1 MRRLGGIVGAIVTIA
16 LLATLV
22 VIEAHWAWRLLLV
35 FPATLAMVGFLQD
48 RLHFC
53 AAFGLKGIFNV
64 INSAGVTD
72 KVELEAFRQK
82 DRRKAISIL
91 LWSVATGV
99 VVTALSLLV

>member
-1 MRRLGGIVGAIVTIA
+1 MRRLSGIAGVVVTIA
-16 LLATLV
+16 LLVTLV
-22 VIEAHWAWRLLLV
+22 VIDAGWAWRLLLV
-35 FPATLAMVGFLQD
+35 FPATLATVGLLQD

-72 KVELEAFRQK
+72 QVELEAFRQK
-82 DRRKAISIL
+82 DRRKAIAIL

-99 VVTALSLLV
+99 VVTALSLLI